1 MIDSICAHCSEEM
14 AEIKKRTWSR
24 QQTAD
29 GGKSAVEGLVTTVT
43 DFAGTHLQLI
53 RFDVQQ
59 PPERDIQMMREAS
72 SIFKESALW
81 QARFLT
87 VRLGPQGS
95 SGCTVRSVFGVANA
109 RFQVVVYVL

>member
-1 MIDSICAHCSEEM
+1 MIDSFCAHCSKET
-14 AEIKKRTWSR
+14 AEIKRRAWYR

-43 DFAGTHLQLI
+43 DFAGTHLQLMWY
-53 RFDVQQ
+53 DVQQ
-59 PPERDIQMMREAS
+59 PPERDIQMMRKAS
-72 SIFKESALW
+72 SILKESALW
-81 QARFLT
+81 KARFLT

-109 RFQVVVYVL
+109 RFK